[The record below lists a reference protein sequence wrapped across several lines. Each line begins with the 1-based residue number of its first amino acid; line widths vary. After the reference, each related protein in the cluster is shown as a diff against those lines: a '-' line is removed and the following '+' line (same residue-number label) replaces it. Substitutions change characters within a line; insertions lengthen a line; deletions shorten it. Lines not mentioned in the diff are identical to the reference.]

1 MTLLIRPLSPSE
13 PSQAPQPPTVG
24 SMWKKPSPETRCAC
38 VKGSKF
44 SGQSPRVFPIP
55 LFDPQYYTEGKLNG
69 RVADF
74 KLTNFLGFYA
84 DHIDNNGKIYGII
97 TNIMGLVDKT
107 ATNVPSTMF
116 AHAIRLVQ

>member
-1 MTLLIRPLSPSE
+1 MTQE
-13 PSQAPQPPTVG
+13 PGDKQGPTLQGIQDLMDQDPNTYWQPAPG
-24 SMWKKPSPETRCAC
+24 CAC